1 MLWPINATTTNLEL
15 SVSAQQRTG
24 ASHRSARFACAA
36 RQHRYPMQG
45 QKENHAVGGR
55 CPGRAGKRPRFG
67 RAMAIGNAG
76 LTDGWS
82 HRHGHAMAWTATAS
96 ASLPLPPTSTSNNTV
111 PPLFHV
117 VGQVVLELGVVSAAQ
132 KVNGNCC
139 LSPSGHSRDMH
150 GSELGDWIPSRFWYS
165 TALCRYRP
173 QISFLLVDEP
183 RAYRPTHSLLV

>member
-36 RQHRYPMQG
+36 GQHRYPMQG

-82 HRHGHAMAWTATAS
+82 HRHPSWPCHGLDSDRVGLAS
-96 ASLPLPPTSTSNNTV
+96 STSY
-111 PPLFHV
+111 LHL
-117 VGQVVLELGVVSAAQ
+117 Q
-132 KVNGNCC
+132 
-139 LSPSGHSRDMH
+139 
-150 GSELGDWIPSRFWYS
+150 
-165 TALCRYRP
+165 
-173 QISFLLVDEP
+173 
-183 RAYRPTHSLLV
+183 